1 MKSIFK
7 LGWTLLFSMVIAMPS
22 PAQSP
27 QNLVAGTGPLTN
39 AIAIWTD
46 RSAINL
52 VSGNTLFPVSGKNTF
67 LHLGFT
73 QGDEVVV
80 GGMVLY
86 TTDRN
91 KFVIKHVTPL
101 TFGGRSSGAF
111 FLHSACAGK
120 ISVQT
125 PCVIQLDPLS
135 FKASTLN
142 DYYCVIYFTSDPNN
156 AAVDS
161 AISLNS
167 NTTILGGI
175 DAGVDDTT
183 FVVGDILPSNIINK
197 GSANF
202 LVGVTTN

>member
-1 MKSIFK
+1 MKNIFK
-7 LGWTLLFSMVIAMPS
+7 LSWALLFSITISMPS
-22 PAQSP
+22 PAQTP
-27 QNLVAGTGPLTN
+27 QNLVAGIGPLTN
-39 AIAIWTD
+39 AIAVWTD

-73 QGDEVVV
+73 QGNEVVV

-91 KFVIKHVTPL
+91 HFVIKHVTPL
-101 TFGGRSSGAF
+101 TFGGHSSGTF
-111 FLHSACAGK
+111 FLSAACSGK
-120 ISVQT
+120 ITVQT
-125 PCVIQLDPLS
+125 PCVIQLDPLP

-156 AAVDS
+156 AAIDS
-161 AISLNS
+161 SSSLNS

-175 DAGVDDTT
+175 DSGVDDTT
-183 FVVGDILPSNIINK
+183 FRVGDILPSNIIK
-197 GSANF
+197 GQANF